1 MELAAARRRLP
12 RSGGLTLP
20 RVDVVL
26 TAAAV
31 AARLGVSEDLVRL
44 MAEQMSDE
52 DGCILVLGVTEEDWT
67 PAFTRHGIDALQELI
82 TASSQLDLDLTTP
95 DPRP

>member
-1 MELAAARRRLP
+1 
-12 RSGGLTLP
+12 
-20 RVDVVL
+20 VDVVL

-31 AARLGVSEDLVRL
+31 AARLGVSEELVRL

-52 DGCILVLGVTEEDWT
+52 DGCILVLGVTDEDWT
-67 PAFTRHGIDALQELI
+67 PAFTRHGINALQELI
-82 TASSQLDLDLTTP
+82 AEFSQLDLDLTTP